1 MPCRCP
7 PCTDHGGLGGPS
19 PRAISGGVLTDV
31 AISLSTDGEW
41 SVNGTLLSELD
52 LRSVDRS
59 AGIMH

>member
-1 MPCRCP
+1 MR
-7 PCTDHGGLGGPS
+7 TDGPG

-41 SVNGTLLSELD
+41 SVNGTLSSELG
-52 LRSVDRS
+52 LRGVDRS

>member
-1 MPCRCP
+1 MC
-7 PCTDHGGLGGPS
+7 DLGGPS
-19 PRAISGGVLTDV
+19 PRAISGGVLTNV
-31 AISLSTDGEW
+31 AISLSTYREW

>member
-1 MPCRCP
+1 MGVP
-7 PCTDHGGLGGPS
+7 PCTDHGGLGGPG

-31 AISLSTDGEW
+31 AISLSTYREW

-52 LRSVDRS
+52 LRGVDRS